1 MEVNR
6 LILLNMVSIVL
17 ADVSI
22 EEARFVRK
30 PTILFTCFMGSETA
44 RQQRRALQVIQLV
57 NGCRSK
63 YEYVFWS
70 LLNKN

>member
-17 ADVSI
+17 ADVSV

-30 PTILFTCFMGSETA
+30 PTILFTCFIGSETA
-44 RQQRRALQVIQLV
+44 RQQRRALQVI
-57 NGCRSK
+57 
-63 YEYVFWS
+63 
-70 LLNKN
+70 